1 MNMNDSFILMSFC
14 LSEFIGLD
22 HYLSS
27 ESRIIRR
34 DEPSI
39 IWKLLF
45 GNCIHQGCNFHW
57 CQAILKKIR
66 DLKLSSAY
74 NKKGPNPIRDFV
86 FRLLCLA
93 YLPSVFDG
101 LRDSA
106 PQELARLLEYMDK
119 NWIRGR
125 FWTPEN
131 WSSFNLLPKCRG
143 R

>member
-1 MNMNDSFILMSFC
+1 PTLIVKFR
-14 LSEFIGLD
+14 E
-22 HYLSS
+22 
-27 ESRIIRR
+27 IIPFPKVQKIVTDFERAIFVAVR
-34 DEPSI
+34 
-39 IWKLLF
+39 KLF

-86 FRLLCLA
+86 CRLLCLA

-131 WSSFNLLPKCRG
+131 WSSFNLLEDIC
-143 R
+143 

>member
-1 MNMNDSFILMSFC
+1 MPVNG
-14 LSEFIGLD
+14 E
-22 HYLSS
+22 
-27 ESRIIRR
+27 ETR
-34 DEPSI
+34 
-39 IWKLLF
+39 
-45 GNCIHQGCNFHW
+45 CNFHW

-74 NKKGPNPIRDFV
+74 NKKGPNRIRDFV

-93 YLPSVFDG
+93 YLPAEKIPSVFDG

-119 NWIRGR
+119 NWIRGQ

-131 WSSFNLLPKCRG
+131 WSSFNLLLRTNN
-143 R
+143 